1 MTLRSSLRLLLGSTV
16 ALSAMVASPL
26 LAQSSPGFS
35 QLDVRPPDAA
45 ANLNSHLARLGE
57 NPRDVSA
64 LIGAGEAALDLDDPR
79 AATGFFARADEISSG
94 NGRVKAGLGRA
105 MLQLQNPTEALRL
118 FDQAERLRYP
128 NSSFL
133 SDRGLAKD
141 LSGDQAG
148 AQRDYQAALQA
159 KPNDPELIRRYA
171 VSLGI
176 SGQVDASEKMIEPL
190 LYKNDRAAWRN
201 RAFVLAMNG
210 REQQARDITQKV
222 MPKPLADAIQPYMER
237 MAALT
242 PAQRAAAVHFGS
254 FPTNSGV
261 RMAANAAAAP
271 RIVTPSPAPTMPSTA
286 ATSSASRARQRVVV
300 NAPAKTNTEPQIR
313 QPVKTAA
320 LPSPTP
326 AAPAD
331 APAPKPST
339 VQPTPTPMPTP
350 TPTPARPMVQGPVDP
365 APVDP
370 APVRQPAFG
379 SSSVPATQTSAN
391 APVQPSVNAATAPS
405 PSPVATRT
413 LADIIRE
420 LDVPESESKNQVAAV
435 DLAEI
440 AAMQARK
447 REAARAAADKVK
459 RDAAAKA
466 KAEADAKAKV
476 LAAEKAKLAKN
487 PSRNWVQIG
496 TGQSVSALGFTLKG
510 LRKKHGSL
518 SSKDAFTASWGRTN
532 RLVVGPFPSFE
543 KAKDFE
549 ASLKKGGADAFA
561 WKSDAGEE
569 LNPVS
574 GK

>member
-1 MTLRSSLRLLLGSTV
+1 M
-16 ALSAMVASPL
+16 
-26 LAQSSPGFS
+26 
-35 QLDVRPPDAA
+35 
-45 ANLNSHLARLGE
+45 
-57 NPRDVSA
+57 
-64 LIGAGEAALDLDDPR
+64 
-79 AATGFFARADEISSG
+79 
-94 NGRVKAGLGRA
+94 
-105 MLQLQNPTEALRL
+105 
-118 FDQAERLRYP
+118 
-128 NSSFL
+128 
-133 SDRGLAKD
+133 
-141 LSGDQAG
+141 
-148 AQRDYQAALQA
+148 
-159 KPNDPELIRRYA
+159 
-171 VSLGI
+171 
-176 SGQVDASEKMIEPL
+176 
-190 LYKNDRAAWRN
+190 
-201 RAFVLAMNG
+201 
-210 REQQARDITQKV
+210 
-222 MPKPLADAIQPYMER
+222 
-237 MAALT
+237 
-242 PAQRAAAVHFGS
+242 
-254 FPTNSGV
+254 
-261 RMAANAAAAP
+261 
-271 RIVTPSPAPTMPSTA
+271 
-286 ATSSASRARQRVVV
+286 
-300 NAPAKTNTEPQIR
+300 
-313 QPVKTAA
+313 
-320 LPSPTP
+320 
-326 AAPAD
+326 
-331 APAPKPST
+331 
-339 VQPTPTPMPTP
+339 
-350 TPTPARPMVQGPVDP
+350 
-365 APVDP
+365 
-370 APVRQPAFG
+370 PVRQPAFG
-379 SSSVPATQTSAN
+379 SSSVSATQTPAN